1 MNINGTEVQIMW
13 KEIAV
18 GLLVLYVIR
27 FLIDLYIKT
36 KYKQINNLF
45 YSHDW
50 NGLDVKI
57 RKHQRICDV
66 FSNGPWNKNVCLMY
80 NGLCVALASMALINN
95 NEVDFLNQL
104 HYIKNED
111 NFEIKHFILALYY
124 CSKHDEIASKR
135 NYNAYLRC
143 NRKDE
148 NIRVIMDYLFSETS
162 SIQSKEDICGAVK
175 TFQNPAIIKL
185 LRDNG
190 IRECAESNKL
200 METP

>member
-27 FLIDLYIKT
+27 LLIDLYIKT
-36 KYKQINNLF
+36 VYKQITYLF
-45 YSHDW
+45 YSHNW
-50 NGLDVKI
+50 SGLDVKI

-66 FSNGPWNKNVCLMY
+66 FSSGPWNKKVCLMY

-104 HYIKNED
+104 HYIKNEY
-111 NFEIKHFILALYY
+111 NFEIKHFMLALYY

-135 NYNAYLRC
+135 NYNAYLQC
-143 NRKDE
+143 NREDE
-148 NIRVIMDYLFSETS
+148 NIRVILDYLFPDKSNLRS
-162 SIQSKEDICGAVK
+162 MEDVSGAIK
-175 TFQNPAIIKL
+175 TFHNPAIVKL
-185 LRDNG
+185 LRNNG
-190 IRECAESNKL
+190 IIERAEGNEV

>member
-27 FLIDLYIKT
+27 LLIDLYIKT
-36 KYKQINNLF
+36 EYKQFNNLF

-66 FSNGPWNKNVCLMY
+66 FSKGPWNKNVCLMY

-95 NEVDFLNQL
+95 DVVDFLNQL

-124 CSKHDEIASKR
+124 
-135 NYNAYLRC
+135 
-143 NRKDE
+143 
-148 NIRVIMDYLFSETS
+148 
-162 SIQSKEDICGAVK
+162 
-175 TFQNPAIIKL
+175 
-185 LRDNG
+185 
-190 IRECAESNKL
+190 
-200 METP
+200 